1 MRPPKLDLNLFV
13 VFESI
18 YEKRN
23 LTRAAEALFITQPA
37 VSNALARL
45 RKTFGDAL
53 FVSTPSGMVPTP
65 LTENIIGRVREA
77 LQLLEASATEGEVF
91 EPARSERT
99 FRLSMPD
106 LTEAIL
112 LPALG
117 EVLQQEAPGMNIECY
132 FTPRSE
138 VSAALA
144 TGKVD
149 FAIDVPLLDDPQL
162 RQTPLGSDRYA
173 CMLRHDHP
181 FAGRTLSMRDYLA
194 LGHIQVSSRRQGSGF
209 VDAELKKLGKERQIR
224 MRVQHYL
231 VAPLVALRTDLALT
245 GPVQLLQRYDAR
257 VFDLPFKLPRLE
269 WHLYWHRSSE
279 QDQASRWLRGKVID
293 LLSDATPAAER
304 PARKRRRTGHSVTGG
319 VTARGTADFAAD
331 FPADF
336 AAD

>member
-1 MRPPKLDLNLFV
+1 MRSPKLDLNLFV

-23 LTRAAEALFITQPA
+23 LTRTAEALFITQPA
-37 VSNALARL
+37 VSNALARM
-45 RKTFGDAL
+45 RKTFNDPL

-77 LQLLEASATEGEVF
+77 LQLLEASATEGDVF
-91 EPARSERT
+91 VPAASERT

-117 EVLQQEAPGMNIECY
+117 EVLQQQAPGMRVECY

-144 TGKVD
+144 TGKID
-149 FAIDVPLLDDPQL
+149 FAVDVPLIDDPQL
-162 RQTPLGSDRYA
+162 NQAPLGSDRYA

-181 FAGRTLSMRDYLA
+181 FTGDTLTMDDYLA
-194 LGHIQVSSRRQGSGF
+194 LGHIQVSSRRQGSGL
-209 VDAELKKLGKERQIR
+209 VDAELKKLGKQRRMQ
-224 MRVQHYL
+224 MRVQHYM

-245 GPVQLLQRYDAR
+245 APVQLLQRYDAR
-257 VFDLPFKLPRLE
+257 ILDLPFPLAHVE

-279 QDQASRWLRGKVID
+279 QDQANQWIRGEMIR
-293 LLSDATPAAER
+293 LMNEIA
-304 PARKRRRTGHSVTGG
+304 
-319 VTARGTADFAAD
+319 
-331 FPADF
+331 
-336 AAD
+336 

>member
-1 MRPPKLDLNLFV
+1 MRSPKLNLNLFV

-18 YEKRN
+18 YKERN
-23 LTRAAEALFITQPA
+23 LTRTAEALSLTQPA
-37 VSNALARL
+37 VSNALARM
-45 RKTFGDAL
+45 RKALNDPL

-77 LQLLEASATEGEVF
+77 LKLLEASVSEGDVFIPATS
-91 EPARSERT
+91 RRT

-117 EVLQQEAPGMNIECY
+117 EMLQQEAPGMSIESY

-138 VSAALA
+138 VPSALA
-144 TGKVD
+144 TRKID

-162 RQTPLGSDRYA
+162 HQAPLGSSHYA

-181 FAGRTLSMRDYLA
+181 SGADTLSIDDYLT

-209 VDAELKKLGKERQIR
+209 VDAELKKLGKERRIH
-224 MRVQHYL
+224 MRVQHYM
-231 VAPLVALRTDLALT
+231 VAPLVTLRTDLALT
-245 GPVQLLQRYDAR
+245 APIQLLQRYEAR
-257 VFDLPFKLPRLE
+257 ILELPFQLPQLE

-279 QDQASRWLRGKVID
+279 QDQASIWLRGKIID
-293 LLSDATPAAER
+293 I
-304 PARKRRRTGHSVTGG
+304 
-319 VTARGTADFAAD
+319 F
-331 FPADF
+331 
-336 AAD
+336 

>member
-1 MRPPKLDLNLFV
+1 MRSPKLDLNLFV

-37 VSNALARL
+37 VSNALARM
-45 RKTFGDAL
+45 RKAFNDPL

-77 LQLLEASATEGEVF
+77 LQLLEASATEGDVF
-91 EPARSERT
+91 VPATSERT

-117 EVLQQEAPGMNIECY
+117 ELLQQHAPGMSIECY

-138 VSAALA
+138 LSTALA
-144 TGKVD
+144 TGKID
-149 FAIDVPLLDDPQL
+149 FAIDVPLIDDPQL
-162 RQTPLGSDRYA
+162 HTQPLGSDRYA

-181 FAGRTLSMRDYLA
+181 FTGDTLSLDDYLA

-209 VDAELKKLGKERQIR
+209 VDAELKRLGKARRIQ
-224 MRVQHYL
+224 MRVQHYM

-245 GPVQLLQRYDAR
+245 APVQLLQRHDAR
-257 VFDLPFKLPRLE
+257 ILELPFGLPRLE

-279 QDQASRWLRGKVID
+279 QDQASIWLRGKVLD
-293 LLSDATPAAER
+293 LLSDRADVPEQ
-304 PARKRRRTGHSVTGG
+304 PEQPGKPQQSQPRRRRSR
-319 VTARGTADFAAD
+319 ALS
-331 FPADF
+331 
-336 AAD
+336 

>member
-37 VSNALARL
+37 VSNALARM
-45 RKTFGDAL
+45 RKTFNDPL

-77 LQLLEASATEGEVF
+77 LQLLEASATEGDVF
-91 EPARSERT
+91 VPAASERT

-112 LPALG
+112 LPAIG
-117 EVLQQEAPGMNIECY
+117 EVLQQQAPGMSIECY
-132 FTPRSE
+132 FTPRSD
-138 VSAALA
+138 VSAALE
-144 TGKVD
+144 TGKID
-149 FAIDVPLLDDPQL
+149 FAIDVPFIDDPQL
-162 RQTPLGSDRYA
+162 RQAPLGSDRYA

-181 FAGRTLSMRDYLA
+181 FASETLSMDDYLA
-194 LGHIQVSSRRQGSGF
+194 LGHIQISSRRQGAGF
-209 VDAELKKLGKERQIR
+209 VDAELKKLGKERRMQ
-224 MRVQHYL
+224 MRVQHYM

-245 GPVQLLQRYDAR
+245 APVQLLQRYEAR
-257 VFDLPFKLPRLE
+257 ILELPFPLPRLE

-279 QDQASRWLRGKVID
+279 QDQASIWLRGKIID
-293 LLSDATPAAER
+293 LMSAGAGTAQP
-304 PARKRRRTGHSVTGG
+304 PKRKRRA
-319 VTARGTADFAAD
+319 ARAAT
-331 FPADF
+331 
-336 AAD
+336 